1 MRRFRCLRLTE
12 SAGDKGTQVGS
23 PDKLRSPGAGVG
35 KAEGVCGRTEGGNLA
50 MPSWRQGPP
59 QQLRSVFSLVQTAG
73 EVKMGSLSQ
82 QVGSALAAAGGPGM
96 REGRDDSGG
105 RRPLCATP
113 SLYIPG
119 PLRATWGRLQSFTCR
134 SKAGEYLARAR
145 ALPSLSCGTAK
156 HSDLLCLYLILLD
169 LPRR

>member
-1 MRRFRCLRLTE
+1 MDEKIRTDRERWGQGNPGGEPRQAEISWGWSWEGRGYARAHCRGELGNAKL
-12 SAGDKGTQVGS
+12 APGT
-23 PDKLRSPGAGVG
+23 L
-35 KAEGVCGRTEGGNLA
+35 
-50 MPSWRQGPP
+50 

-73 EVKMGSLSQ
+73 EVKMGSLNQ

-119 PLRATWGRLQSFTCR
+119 PLRATWGRLQFFTCR
-134 SKAGEYLARAR
+134 SKAGEYLRRAR
-145 ALPSLSCGTAK
+145 ALPSLSSGTGK